1 MFNRVDILNLFPLI
15 YRTPLCVMGA
25 PLLANEGVLAL
36 CGGQRWVDN
45 RLHWMPA
52 GMGPAMRGYGF
63 SLLWTSLEQDTR
75 VLTVIYNGG
84 AAPLWA
90 DLLALVETLRST
102 LCSW

>member
-1 MFNRVDILNLFPLI
+1 
-15 YRTPLCVMGA
+15 
-25 PLLANEGVLAL
+25 
-36 CGGQRWVDN
+36 
-45 RLHWMPA
+45 
-52 GMGPAMRGYGF
+52 MGPAMRGYGF

-84 AAPLWA
+84 AAQLWA